1 MKRVLSLILV
11 AVMLLGTL
19 TSCANIMS
27 FFGNDEGLEKAQ
39 ANVKQLYINKAKV
52 TNADFEVVPQVTIGQ
67 DVYTIEWTVNVTDG
81 VKVEKTEDGKVWIR
95 VNSKT
100 EVEIPYVLTATIKSP
115 KGKTITQTFEFSVPK
130 FKELT
135 WAEFAATEDDEPVVI
150 KGVIGGIVETAKE
163 NDLYLQDENGGYF
176 VYKLAVNPS
185 EQGLKVGM
193 TVRVSGIRDTY
204 YGVYQISNPQVEI
217 LDATIK
223 EVAPID
229 ITQAFV
235 DAKDLKSESLTKYQS
250 MFVTIKGATVLGQDA
265 GDQTYFNF
273 SLAGKKAYVRISSS
287 TSMLTEEGETTFENN
302 VADHIGYSAD
312 ITGFVSI
319 YNNNIYIIPLNENA
333 FSNFVVADR
342 TPAEQVAFEK
352 ELLKDKV
359 NTTITEAG
367 TIDLV
372 TAPQLYKDVTI
383 SWSVSENE
391 YAKVENGKLVVSL
404 PDEEVKVTL
413 TATLTQGEAS
423 DTASYEVTI
432 AAAPT
437 IIPQIV
443 TAPAANTGYK
453 YFLKQGNINQTL
465 YFAGLMENTY
475 YLGTTNNPT
484 EAVDVG
490 FEPVEGKD
498 GEYYLYF
505 MDGTIKTYI
514 VAYVGTKTDG
524 SEVAN
529 LKLSIH
535 QKEANVWTFNAEHN
549 TPTTKLTVKNTEGEP
564 VEDTY
569 YIGTYSEYQ
578 TFSLSKI
585 SYLPSKTSFAAQF
598 ATLLDTSL
606 VSDTDKVAAEKE
618 ALTIETEYKKDGSFE
633 LPIFGSTYTQV
644 EISWASNSEF
654 AVVAGNTLTIAQQ
667 KAEQIVTL
675 TATITS
681 GDVTDTK
688 EITITITAIPTTVP
702 QVVDA
707 PVAGTEYYFALNQEK
722 LGSLLFFT
730 GKMSG
735 YYYGVTDDIDAAVK
749 VVLEAVEGKE
759 NTFYLTTTVEGAKK
773 YLNVIRG
780 EGDDGKIHD
789 NVKIEDAAV
798 TEYTYNTELK
808 TLVTTIEE
816 DTFFFGTYDQKQ
828 DIRASKISYADTNFI
843 AHFYELVDTSAFSG
857 ADKVAQEKD
866 ALVGPNN
873 KYTEGTTVELPLVG
887 KNFKDVTIS
896 WESNSEFAV
905 IENGVLTI
913 TIPATETVVTITA
926 TLTCGETTETVT
938 FEVTLVK
945 PASEINYGTSETPV
959 TVTDAHNASAN
970 LASGEVSAEVFYVKG
985 TVTKIGSI
993 PSYYKEVYFTDG
1005 TTEMLIYTINLSD
1018 GITGFKVGD
1027 TIVAKGYIKNY
1038 NGTIEMASNGSTY
1051 VYVVSVEPGT
1061 SEVPE
1066 ETTPSTPEV
1075 QAPAADS
1082 TLTIVDAVALGSSM
1096 EHNTFTE
1103 GKYYVTGVVKEI
1115 KQDYYGNMYI
1125 EDENGNSIY
1134 VYGTWS
1140 ADGSAR
1146 YGDMAGVKPVVG
1158 DTVTLYGIIGC
1169 YNDAAQMKNGWIVA
1183 HTAAAPEATLPEETT
1198 PSEDT
1203 TTETPE
1209 TPDEPA
1215 TNALYSYTFT
1225 SAVFTTNET
1234 KDLGGLNWTLAGEY
1248 TDTGYWGY
1256 QDKGQQFGSAKKPYS
1271 TMTLTSATV
1280 NDITKIVINTSGASG
1295 IAGTFT
1301 VTVGG
1306 TQIGE
1311 TQTLTTT
1318 ATDYTFESDTALSG
1332 EVVISY
1338 TLTTGKAI
1346 YILSIAI
1353 NPAT

>member
-39 ANVKQLYINKAKV
+39 ANVKQLYINRAKV

-176 VYKLAVNPS
+176 VYKLAVKPS

-265 GDQTYFNF
+265 DNPTYFNF

-287 TSMLTEEGETTFENN
+287 TSMLTPAGDATFKKN

-319 YNNNIYIIPLNENA
+319 YSNNIYIIPLNENA

-453 YFLKQGNINQTL
+453 YFLKQNKIGQTL

-475 YLGTTNNPT
+475 YLGTTTNPT

-549 TPTTKLTVKNTEGEP
+549 TPTTKLTIKNENGEP
-564 VEDTY
+564 KEDTY
-569 YIGTYSEYQ
+569 YIGAYNEFQ

-585 SYLPSKTSFAAQF
+585 SYASNSTSFVARF
-598 ATLLDTSL
+598 ATLID
-606 VSDTDKVAAEKE
+606 VSAESDASKVATEKE
-618 ALTIETEYKKDGSFE
+618 ALTIATEYKRAGEFE
-633 LPIFGSTYTQV
+633 LPIFGSTFAQV

-654 AVVAGNTLTIAQQ
+654 AVVEGDTLKVTQQ
-667 KAEQIVTL
+667 KDDQTVIL
-675 TATITS
+675 TATITF
-681 GDVTDTK
+681 GDVTETK
-688 EITITITAIPTTVP
+688 EFTITIFKPVGEPAADSTITIEQAIAIGESKAHNVYTEGKYYVTGVITEVYNTQYGNMKIKDDAGNILTVYGTWSEDGNTRY
-702 QVVDA
+702 DA
-707 PVAGTEYYFALNQEK
+707 LEVKPVAGE
-722 LGSLLFFT
+722 
-730 GKMSG
+730 
-735 YYYGVTDDIDAAVK
+735 
-749 VVLEAVEGKE
+749 
-759 NTFYLTTTVEGAKK
+759 
-773 YLNVIRG
+773 
-780 EGDDGKIHD
+780 
-789 NVKIEDAAV
+789 
-798 TEYTYNTELK
+798 
-808 TLVTTIEE
+808 
-816 DTFFFGTYDQKQ
+816 
-828 DIRASKISYADTNFI
+828 
-843 AHFYELVDTSAFSG
+843 
-857 ADKVAQEKD
+857 
-866 ALVGPNN
+866 
-873 KYTEGTTVELPLVG
+873 
-887 KNFKDVTIS
+887 
-896 WESNSEFAV
+896 
-905 IENGVLTI
+905 TI
-913 TIPATETVVTITA
+913 TV
-926 TLTCGETTETVT
+926 
-938 FEVTLVK
+938 
-945 PASEINYGTSETPV
+945 YG
-959 TVTDAHNASAN
+959 
-970 LASGEVSAEVFYVKG
+970 
-985 TVTKIGSI
+985 I
-993 PSYYKEVYFTDG
+993 
-1005 TTEMLIYTINLSD
+1005 
-1018 GITGFKVGD
+1018 VGQ
-1027 TIVAKGYIKNY
+1027 Y
-1038 NGTIEMASNGSTY
+1038 NGTPQVKNGWI
-1051 VYVVSVEPGT
+1051 VGKPSVE
-1061 SEVPE
+1061 PE
-1066 ETTPSTPEV
+1066 ETTPSTPTDPDQPLTYEDYIAAQDGEALSKLVNVVVTGIVSKSAGSSYNCLFV
-1075 QAPAADS
+1075 QDANGGAYYIYGMTQDPIADLKIEIGMTVSIEGGVKAIHYGTHEIKPSENGMTVTVVSSEKTPVAPVDYTEIFKNATDMKDEALVGKQALLVTIKGIVIGGQNTGSGYLYFKIGDKEAYLRISSSTLGFNTADKDAFIAAHAAKKGYSADVTGIISQYNGAFYLVPVSTDAFVYGELVEQPEETTPAPETPDEPAADS
-1082 TLTIVDAVALGSSM
+1082 TLTIVGAVTLGDSM
-1096 EHNTFTE
+1096 AHNTTTT
-1103 GKYYVTGVVKEI
+1103 GKYYVTGVVQEI
-1115 KQDYYGNMYI
+1115 KHTTYGNMYI
-1125 EDENGNSIY
+1125 VDENGNSIY
-1134 VYGTWS
+1134 VYGTYS

-1146 YGDMAGVKPVVG
+1146 YDAMDVKPVAG
-1158 DTVTLYGIIGC
+1158 DTVTLYGVVGN
-1169 YNDAAQMKNGWIVA
+1169 YNGAQIKNAWITA
-1183 HTAAAPEATLPEETT
+1183 HTAAAPSTPNT
-1198 PSEDT
+1198 PS
-1203 TTETPE
+1203 TPE
-1209 TPDEPA
+1209 TGASTTISFADKGNRTEFTSEIQVWEQNGITVTNNKGGS
-1215 TNALYSYTFT
+1215 TNAVADYANPARFYKNSELIIAYP
-1225 SAVFTTNET
+1225 
-1234 KDLGGLNWTLAGEY
+1234 G
-1248 TDTGYWGY
+1248 
-1256 QDKGQQFGSAKKPYS
+1256 
-1271 TMTLTSATV
+1271 M
-1280 NDITKIVINTSGASG
+1280 TKIVIACNNASYATSCQKSLSAAGANAVADGQNVTITFAEAVDSF
-1295 IAGTFT
+1295 TFT
-1301 VTVGG
+1301 LSDGQVRVDSITVY
-1306 TQIGE
+1306 TQ
-1311 TQTLTTT
+1311 
-1318 ATDYTFESDTALSG
+1318 
-1332 EVVISY
+1332 
-1338 TLTTGKAI
+1338 
-1346 YILSIAI
+1346 
-1353 NPAT
+1353 N

>member
-176 VYKLAVNPS
+176 VYKLAVKPS

-287 TSMLTEEGETTFENN
+287 TSMLTKEGDATFKKN

-352 ELLKDKV
+352 DLLKDKV

-465 YFAGLMENTY
+465 YFAGIMDGY
-475 YLGTTNNPT
+475 YLATTTNPT

-514 VAYVGTKTDG
+514 VAYVGIKATDN

-535 QKEANVWTFNAEHN
+535 QKEANVWTFNTEHN
-549 TPTTKLTVKNTEGEP
+549 TPVTKLTIGGK
-564 VEDTY
+564 EDTY
-569 YIGTYSEYQ
+569 YIGSYNTFQ

-606 VSDTDKVAAEKE
+606 VSDADKVAAEKA
-618 ALTIETEYKKDGSFE
+618 ALDIPTEYKKDGEFE

-688 EITITITAIPTTVP
+688 EITVTIAAIPTLVP

-707 PVAGTEYYFALNQEK
+707 PVAGTEYYF
-722 LGSLLFFT
+722 SLYQGNLKSQLFIT
-730 GKMSG
+730 GNMNG
-735 YYYGVTDDIDAAVK
+735 FYYETTDDIDASVK
-749 VVLEAVEGKE
+749 VVLEAVSGKDGVY
-759 NTFYLTTTVEGAKK
+759 YLYTTVGGAKK
-773 YLNVIRG
+773 YLNIVKS
-780 EGDDGKIHD
+780 DDGAHN
-789 NVKIEDAAV
+789 NVVYGDAAIS
-798 TEYTYNTELK
+798 EYIYNTEYK
-808 TLVTTIEE
+808 TVTTVLGE
-816 DTFFFGTYDQKQ
+816 DTFFFGTYNSYNTFS
-828 DIRASKISYADTNFI
+828 ASTIDKASGNFV
-843 AHFYELVDTSAFSG
+843 AHFYELVDTSAISD

-873 KYTEGTTVELPLVG
+873 KYTEGATVELSLAG
-887 KNFKDVTIS
+887 KNFADVVIS
-896 WESNSEFAV
+896 WNSNSEFAV
-905 IENGVLTI
+905 INDGVLTI
-913 TIPATETVVTITA
+913 TIPETETVVTITA
-926 TLTCGETTETVT
+926 TLTCGEATETVT
-938 FEVTLVK
+938 FEITLVK
-945 PASEINYGTSETPV
+945 PASE
-959 TVTDAHNASAN
+959 
-970 LASGEVSAEVFYVKG
+970 
-985 TVTKIGSI
+985 
-993 PSYYKEVYFTDG
+993 
-1005 TTEMLIYTINLSD
+1005 
-1018 GITGFKVGD
+1018 
-1027 TIVAKGYIKNY
+1027 
-1038 NGTIEMASNGSTY
+1038 
-1051 VYVVSVEPGT
+1051 
-1061 SEVPE
+1061 
-1066 ETTPSTPEV
+1066 
-1075 QAPAADS
+1075 PAADS
-1082 TLTIVDAVALGSSM
+1082 TLTIEEAVALGTSKD
-1096 EHNTFTE
+1096 HNTFTE
-1103 GKYYVTGVVKEI
+1103 GKYYISGIITEI
-1115 KQDYYGNMYI
+1115 KSTTYGNMYI
-1125 EDENGNSIY
+1125 QDEN
-1134 VYGTWS
+1134 
-1140 ADGSAR
+1140 
-1146 YGDMAGVKPVVG
+1146 
-1158 DTVTLYGIIGC
+1158 
-1169 YNDAAQMKNGWIVA
+1169 
-1183 HTAAAPEATLPEETT
+1183 
-1198 PSEDT
+1198 
-1203 TTETPE
+1203 
-1209 TPDEPA
+1209 
-1215 TNALYSYTFT
+1215 
-1225 SAVFTTNET
+1225 
-1234 KDLGGLNWTLAGEY
+1234 
-1248 TDTGYWGY
+1248 
-1256 QDKGQQFGSAKKPYS
+1256 
-1271 TMTLTSATV
+1271 
-1280 NDITKIVINTSGASG
+1280 
-1295 IAGTFT
+1295 
-1301 VTVGG
+1301 
-1306 TQIGE
+1306 
-1311 TQTLTTT
+1311 
-1318 ATDYTFESDTALSG
+1318 
-1332 EVVISY
+1332 
-1338 TLTTGKAI
+1338 
-1346 YILSIAI
+1346 
-1353 NPAT
+1353 

>member
-176 VYKLAVNPS
+176 VYDLSVKPS

-287 TSMLTEEGETTFENN
+287 TSMLSKDGETTFKKN

-319 YNNNIYIIPLNENA
+319 YNKNIYIIPLNENA

-413 TATLTQGEAS
+413 TATLTHGEAS

-465 YFAGLMENTY
+465 YFAGIMDGY
-475 YLGTTNNPT
+475 YLATTTNPT

-514 VAYVGTKTDG
+514 VAYVGIKATDN

-535 QKEANVWTFNAEHN
+535 QKEANVWTFNTEHN
-549 TPTTKLTVKNTEGEP
+549 TPVTKLTIGGK
-564 VEDTY
+564 EDTY
-569 YIGTYSEYQ
+569 YIGSYNTFQ
-578 TFSLSKI
+578 TLSLSKI
-585 SYLPSKTSFAAQF
+585 SYLPSTTSFAAQF

-606 VSDTDKVAAEKE
+606 VSDADKVAAEKA
-618 ALTIETEYKKDGSFE
+618 ALDIPTEYKKDGEFE

-654 AVVAGNTLTIAQQ
+654 AVVAGNTLTVAQQ

-707 PVAGTEYYFALNQEK
+707 PVAGTEYYFALYQGNLKSQ
-722 LGSLLFFT
+722 LFIT
-730 GKMSG
+730 GNMNG
-735 YYYGVTDDIDAAVK
+735 FYYETTDDIDAAIKVK
-749 VVLEAVEGKE
+749 LEAVDGKE
-759 NTFYLTTTVEGAKK
+759 GVYYLSTTVEGAKK
-773 YLNVIRG
+773 YLNIVKS
-780 EGDDGKIHD
+780 DDGKHN
-789 NVKIEDAAV
+789 NVVYGDAAIS
-798 TEYTYNTELK
+798 EYVYNTEYK
-808 TLVTTIEE
+808 TITTVLGEE
-816 DTFFFGTYDQKQ
+816 TFFFGTYNNYNTFS
-828 DIRASKISYADTNFI
+828 ASTIDKASGNFV
-843 AHFYELVDTSAFSG
+843 AHFYELVDTSAIPD
-857 ADKVAQEKD
+857 ADKAAQEKD

-873 KYTEGTTVELPLVG
+873 KYTEGATVELPLVG
-887 KNFKDVTIS
+887 KNFADVTIA
-896 WESNSEFAV
+896 WNSNSEFAV

-926 TLTCGETTETVT
+926 TLTCGEATETVT

-945 PASEINYGTSETPV
+945 PSSE
-959 TVTDAHNASAN
+959 
-970 LASGEVSAEVFYVKG
+970 
-985 TVTKIGSI
+985 
-993 PSYYKEVYFTDG
+993 
-1005 TTEMLIYTINLSD
+1005 
-1018 GITGFKVGD
+1018 
-1027 TIVAKGYIKNY
+1027 
-1038 NGTIEMASNGSTY
+1038 
-1051 VYVVSVEPGT
+1051 
-1061 SEVPE
+1061 
-1066 ETTPSTPEV
+1066 
-1075 QAPAADS
+1075 PAADS
-1082 TLTIVDAVALGSSM
+1082 TLTIEQAIALGSSKD
-1096 EHNTFTE
+1096 HNVYTE
-1103 GKYYVTGVVKEI
+1103 GKYYVTGVITEVY
-1115 KQDYYGNMYI
+1115 QTTYGNMKI
-1125 EDENGNSIY
+1125 KDEAGNILTI
-1134 VYGTWS
+1134 YGTYN
-1140 ADGSAR
+1140 ADGEVR
-1146 YGDMAGVKPVVG
+1146 YDALTVKPVAG
-1158 DTVTLYGIIGC
+1158 DTVTVYGIVGQ
-1169 YNDAAQMKNGWIVA
+1169 YNGTPQVKNGWITA
-1183 HTAAAPEATLPEETT
+1183 HTAAAP
-1198 PSEDT
+1198 S
-1203 TTETPE
+1203 TPE
-1209 TPDEPA
+1209 PPA
-1215 TNALYSYTFT
+1215 NPETGASTTISFADKGNRTEFTSEIQVWEQNGITVTNNKGGSTNAVADYAGPARFYKNSELIIAYS
-1225 SAVFTTNET
+1225 
-1234 KDLGGLNWTLAGEY
+1234 G
-1248 TDTGYWGY
+1248 
-1256 QDKGQQFGSAKKPYS
+1256 
-1271 TMTLTSATV
+1271 
-1280 NDITKIVINTSGASG
+1280 ITKIVIACNSTSYATSCQKSLSAAGANAVADGKNVTITFAEAVDSF
-1295 IAGTFT
+1295 TFT
-1301 VTVGG
+1301 LSDGQVRVDSITVY
-1306 TQIGE
+1306 TQ
-1311 TQTLTTT
+1311 
-1318 ATDYTFESDTALSG
+1318 
-1332 EVVISY
+1332 
-1338 TLTTGKAI
+1338 
-1346 YILSIAI
+1346 
-1353 NPAT
+1353 N